1 MEKIDVKKIA
11 NIKPASLSAFSD
23 EQIICATEKIK
34 ARALPIYNPELS
46 QVFSNLSSKSAEF
59 QTIIKGVKGK
69 EGKALKTLI
78 RLASYNVSL
87 KTNESISKAR
97 DLYCQAVKRAEITEL
112 QGVIKLL
119 IELCDMHSTCT
130 ESLVGADGYAWHN
143 SEGADDV
150 LVIDMGI
157 PCALPVQWLHQEL
170 TD

>member
-1 MEKIDVKKIA
+1 MEKINVKKIA

-34 ARALPIYNPELS
+34 ARALPVDNSELS
-46 QVFSNLSSKSAEF
+46 QVVSMLSSMSAEF

-69 EGKALKTLI
+69 EGKALKTLSH
-78 RLASYNVSL
+78 LASYNVSL

-97 DLYCQAVKRAEITEL
+97 NLYCQAAKRAGITEL
-112 QGVIKLL
+112 QGLIKILT
-119 IELCDMHSTCT
+119 ELCDMHSTCT
-130 ESLVGADGYAWHN
+130 EALVGADGYAWHN

-150 LVIDMGI
+150 LVIDMGT

>member
-1 MEKIDVKKIA
+1 MKKIA

-23 EQIICATEKIK
+23 EQIICATENIK
-34 ARALPIYNPELS
+34 ARALPVDNSELS
-46 QVFSNLSSKSAEF
+46 QVVSMLSSMSAEF
-59 QTIIKGVKGK
+59 QTVIKGVKGK
-69 EGKALKTLI
+69 EGKALKTLS

-97 DLYCQAVKRAEITEL
+97 NLYCQAAKRAGITEL
-112 QGVIKLL
+112 QGLIKILT
-119 IELCDMHSTCT
+119 ELCDMHSTCT
-130 ESLVGADGYAWHN
+130 EALVGADGYAWHN

-150 LVIDMGI
+150 LVIDMGT